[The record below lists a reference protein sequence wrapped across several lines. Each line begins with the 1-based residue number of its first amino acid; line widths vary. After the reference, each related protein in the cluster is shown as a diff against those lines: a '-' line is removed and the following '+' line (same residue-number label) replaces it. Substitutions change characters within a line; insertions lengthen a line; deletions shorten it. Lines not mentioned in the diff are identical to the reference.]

1 METTIQTSGYVSG
14 QALAGFR
21 GGVNDIL
28 MRSENDKAEKLADEV
43 AKHFWPMI
51 GTANQV
57 AYEAIDEAVEEMRA
71 AGMLRQQE
79 KVKALKALQEYERY
93 QKTAYEHF
101 KAIDDDRYPLWQDLI
116 ANASARLQPD
126 VKRLYFAIKNE
137 LDRCGVQNSRVYA
150 SIQTG
155 LALVTLATLMFDTM
169 MSQFQ
174 RQTLVNITHAFKPGR
189 LTAMESCWK
198 AVGEITG
205 KRCLQDVNLRDNEQC
220 RLGVE
225 VILQR
230 YEKADFLNE
239 AAGVALRHN
248 PDVLTH
254 EERKAFLQDDDL
266 WNQENSES
274 V

>member
-1 METTIQTSGYVSG
+1 M
-14 QALAGFR
+14 
-21 GGVNDIL
+21 
-28 MRSENDKAEKLADEV
+28 
-43 AKHFWPMI
+43 
-51 GTANQV
+51 
-57 AYEAIDEAVEEMRA
+57 
-71 AGMLRQQE
+71 
-79 KVKALKALQEYERY
+79 
-93 QKTAYEHF
+93 
-101 KAIDDDRYPLWQDLI
+101 
-116 ANASARLQPD
+116 
-126 VKRLYFAIKNE
+126 
-137 LDRCGVQNSRVYA
+137 
-150 SIQTG
+150 
-155 LALVTLATLMFDTM
+155 VTLATLMFDTM

-248 PDVLTH
+248 PDVLSH

-266 WNQENSES
+266 WNQDNSES

>member
-1 METTIQTSGYVSG
+1 MIREERHYHENTIDQSSIKEGVDQINSGLCFYIKGGRVILANSRMN
-14 QALAGFR
+14 ALCHAIAG
-21 GGVNDIL
+21 
-28 MRSENDKAEKLADEV
+28 
-43 AKHFWPMI
+43 H
-51 GTANQV
+51 
-57 AYEAIDEAVEEMRA
+57 
-71 AGMLRQQE
+71 
-79 KVKALKALQEYERY
+79 ALQDA
-93 QKTAYEHF
+93 QAFWKTLSGGEV
-101 KAIDDDRYPLWQDLI
+101 
-116 ANASARLQPD
+116 QPD

-174 RQTLVNITHAFKPGR
+174 RQTLVNITHAFLPGR

-205 KRCLQDVNLRDNEQC
+205 KKVLKDVNLRDNEQC

-230 YEKADFLNE
+230 YERADFLNE

-248 PDVLTH
+248 LDILSH
-254 EERKAFLQDDDL
+254 EERKAFLQDDEL
-266 WNQENSES
+266 WNQENNES

>member
-21 GGVNDIL
+21 GVANDIL
-28 MRSENDKAEKLADEV
+28 MKSENGKAEKLADEV

-51 GTANQV
+51 GTANYV
-57 AYEAIDEAVEEMRA
+57 AYKAINQASEMMRV

-79 KVKALKALQEYERY
+79 KVKALKALEAYDLYEKRV
-93 QKTAYEHF
+93 KDHF
-101 KAIDDDRYPLWQDLI
+101 VEINDDRYKLWKDLVRK
-116 ANASARLQPD
+116 ASELLQPD
-126 VKRLYFAIKNE
+126 IDKLYYAIKNE

-155 LALVTLATLMFDTM
+155 LALVTLSTLMFDTM

-174 RQTLVNITHAFKPGR
+174 RQTLVNITHAFLPGR

-205 KRCLQDVNLRDNEQC
+205 KKVLKDVNLRDNEQC

-230 YEKADFLNE
+230 YERADFLNE

-248 PDVLTH
+248 PDVLSN
-254 EERKAFLQDDDL
+254 EERKAFLQDDEL

>member
-1 METTIQTSGYVSG
+1 METTIQTLGCVSG

-116 ANASARLQPD
+116 ANASAKLQPD

-137 LDRCGVQNSRVYA
+137 IDRCGVENSRVYA
-150 SIQTG
+150 AIQTG
-155 LALVTLATLMFDTM
+155 LALVTLSTLMFDTM

-174 RQTLVNITHAFKPGR
+174 RQTLVNITHAFLPGR

-205 KRCLQDVNLRDNEQC
+205 KKVLKNVNLRDNEQC
-220 RLGVE
+220 RLGIE

-230 YEKADFLNE
+230 YERADFLNE

-248 PDVLTH
+248 PDVLYH
-254 EERKAFLQDDDL
+254 EERKAFLQDDEL
-266 WNQENSES
+266 WNQDNNES

>member
-1 METTIQTSGYVSG
+1 METTIQISGYVSG

-51 GTANQV
+51 GTANYV
-57 AYEAIDEAVEEMRA
+57 AYKAINKASEMMRV

-79 KVKALKALQEYERY
+79 KVKALKALEAYDLYEKRV
-93 QKTAYEHF
+93 KDHF
-101 KAIDDDRYPLWQDLI
+101 VEINDDRYKLWKDLVRK
-116 ANASARLQPD
+116 ASELLQPD
-126 VKRLYFAIKNE
+126 IDKLYYAIKNE

-248 PDVLTH
+248 PDVLSH
-254 EERKAFLQDDDL
+254 EERKVFLQDDEL